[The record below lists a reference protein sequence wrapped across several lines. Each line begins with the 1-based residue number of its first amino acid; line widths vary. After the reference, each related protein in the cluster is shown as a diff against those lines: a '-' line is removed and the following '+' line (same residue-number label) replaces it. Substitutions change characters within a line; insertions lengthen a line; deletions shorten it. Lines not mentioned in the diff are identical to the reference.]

1 MIIFETFNCFLD
13 FFNLKFFQRN
23 DRKVVPFFVDGAT
36 LMAGIW
42 ILSYTLCQL
51 LQRVFNILDT
61 LWQIIREYWHSDKY
75 VLF

>member
-36 LMAGIW
+36 LRAGIW
-42 ILSYTLCQL
+42 ILSDTPLSTAPESIQYIGYPLANYK
-51 LQRVFNILDT
+51 RILA
-61 LWQIIREYWHSDKY
+61 L
-75 VLF
+75 